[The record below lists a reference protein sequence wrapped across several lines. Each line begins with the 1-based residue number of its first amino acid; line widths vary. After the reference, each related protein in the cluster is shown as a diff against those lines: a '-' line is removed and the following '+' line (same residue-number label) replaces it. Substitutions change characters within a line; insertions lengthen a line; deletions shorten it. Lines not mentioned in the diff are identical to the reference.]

1 MCQGQKLCVCSF
13 LPTNTQKGILLP
25 TLLLPSYQTKLLSGA
40 SDTSSLAPSCTGS
53 TGLEENS
60 HFSSTLPLFTSLVL
74 PFHPPSSPV
83 IHHPL
88 HKSTLILS
96 PVPRLRIRP
105 HPLLV
110 FPFLLFVN
118 GKAMVKF
125 LQGLTS
131 KTPQILCVSQFLFFC
146 LFVSQILC
154 VPFLSMPPIV
164 CISQCLCV
172 SVFEHQ
178 NVCVHPSDNVPKC
191 QYVLASVCPN
201 VFMPQCLS
209 VSVLVYPS
217 VCMSQLFCM
226 LKYLCVLGLVF
237 GYLSICVSCCWYL
250 PLCVNASVSVPQS
263 LYMSQ

>member
-13 LPTNTQKGILLP
+13 SPTNTQKGILLP

-40 SDTSSLAPSCTGS
+40 SNTSSLAPSCTGS

-88 HKSTLILS
+88 HKSTLMLS

-105 HPLLV
+105 YPLLV

-131 KTPQILCVSQFLFFC
+131 KTPQILCVFQFLFLFVC
-146 LFVSQILC
+146 LFLRFFVSHFSLC
-154 VPFLSMPPIV
+154 LPLF
-164 CISQCLCV
+164 
-172 SVFEHQ
+172 
-178 NVCVHPSDNVPKC
+178 
-191 QYVLASVCPN
+191 
-201 VFMPQCLS
+201 
-209 VSVLVYPS
+209 VYPS
-217 VCMSQLFCM
+217 VFVSQCLSIRMFVYIPVTMCPSVNM
-226 LKYLCVLGLVF
+226 FQLLCVLMSLCLSVFLFQCQYILVF
-237 GYLSICVSCCWYL
+237 VCPSFSVCSSIYVSWGQCL
-250 PLCVNASVSVPQS
+250 DISASVFPAVGIYP
-263 LYMSQ
+263 YV